1 MMRKFM
7 KKSYSNKRGMC
18 LVELIVS
25 VCLYSIVLICVF
37 KLLTLNLQVYLGVRN
52 NYRESMEVNYAFEYI
67 INEIQASDEIY
78 YTGHIDRINKNHPS
92 NIGFILKNI
101 DIMDADSCKYIFYYQ
116 VDNKLY
122 RSAHSIKT
130 SRSPYDLNFK
140 MNSNLLA
147 DSIVSIGS
155 EMQVDDLLEL
165 SINSKKSYK
174 KKYLDLNYKIKKY
187 SQEDRT

>member
-1 MMRKFM
+1 MRKLI

-37 KLLTLNLQVYLGVRN
+37 KLLTLNLQSYLGVRN

-78 YTGHIDRINKNHPS
+78 YTGHIDRINKNYPN

-101 DIMDADSCKYIFYYQ
+101 DIIDGDSCKYIFYYQ
-116 VDNKLY
+116 VDKKLY

-130 SRSPYDLNFK
+130 SRPPYDLNFR

-147 DSIVSIGS
+147 DSIVSIES
-155 EMQVDDLLEL
+155 KMEVDDLLEL
-165 SINSKKSYK
+165 SIKSNNSYK
-174 KKYLDLNYKIKKY
+174 KKYLDLNYKIQKY
-187 SQEDRT
+187 SQEDRI